1 MKQLYLRLP
10 DELHEQLVKL
20 AERERRS
27 LNAQIIYLLE
37 HAVRQG
43 AQQQKPSIDPS
54 EESQE

>member
-1 MKQLYLRLP
+1 MKQLYLRIP

-37 HAVRQG
+37 QDIQRLLQPPKR
-43 AQQQKPSIDPS
+43 AQED
-54 EESQE
+54 EEKQ

>member
-1 MKQLYLRLP
+1 MKQLYLRIP

-37 HAVRQG
+37 QDIQRIPQAPKR
-43 AQQQKPSIDPS
+43 AQED
-54 EESQE
+54 EEGQ